1 MTRRKSF
8 LNPVEI
14 YFHNGCVF
22 VRRHFW
28 HFAYRVGKKSRRV
41 LRINF
46 SLDRGYIRRKS
57 IVFVHKRI
65 PVNCAEYFR
74 PHSRRSMK
82 IRRGRY
88 QARLRDLYKI
98 NNEIN
103 EYRADSNWPD
113 ETFEIN
119 ISGRRFQAKEE
130 LIKNEKIEYI

>member
-1 MTRRKSF
+1 
-8 LNPVEI
+8 
-14 YFHNGCVF
+14 
-22 VRRHFW
+22 
-28 HFAYRVGKKSRRV
+28 
-41 LRINF
+41 
-46 SLDRGYIRRKS
+46 
-57 IVFVHKRI
+57 
-65 PVNCAEYFR
+65 
-74 PHSRRSMK
+74 MK